1 MNDMEITQ
9 TKYNAS
15 CDQLF
20 SFRHMPGRITS
31 IMPGPREDSV
41 RSHIKSCIQDWLRTG
56 AVFLIFLARYG
67 FRRLYDDDDD
77 TDMEGEMPERE

>member
-1 MNDMEITQ
+1 
-9 TKYNAS
+9 
-15 CDQLF
+15 
-20 SFRHMPGRITS
+20 
-31 IMPGPREDSV
+31 MPGPREDSV